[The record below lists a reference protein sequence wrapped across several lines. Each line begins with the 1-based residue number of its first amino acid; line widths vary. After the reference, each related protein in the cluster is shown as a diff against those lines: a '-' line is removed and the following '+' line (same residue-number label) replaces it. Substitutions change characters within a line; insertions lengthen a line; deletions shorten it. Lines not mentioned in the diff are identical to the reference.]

1 MFFWIISISL
11 AVIASAML
19 LLPLFRNTATGETED
34 AVSEVDIYREQLA
47 EVDRDLERGVLD
59 SAEAERART
68 EIARRL
74 LAADKAGSMQS
85 GNAPV
90 MVSRI
95 TSALFAIVIIASSAG
110 LYLYVGAPGAQ
121 DLPLK
126 DRIAAGDEIRA
137 NRMSQ
142 IEAEELANAI
152 PRPEIEAP
160 ADYLEMVQQ
169 LRDIVPT
176 RPDDKAGW
184 RLLARHEV
192 ALTNYSDAA
201 KAQAHLVD
209 LEGSEV
215 TVTDLERLVDYM
227 VAATAGLVTPESE
240 AVSRQILERDT
251 DNIAARYYLGLLYAQ
266 TDRPDVAFRLWKQVI
281 DNGTPEQIHVELAK
295 GQIED
300 AAWRAGVEYELP
312 RTAALP
318 GPTAEQIQDAANMSA
333 EDQGNMIQGMVGRL
347 MDRLANEGGTPEEW
361 ARLINALGVLG
372 DTDRALA
379 IWTEAQGVFAGNTE
393 ALTEIRAAAEAAGV
407 AQ

>member
-1 MFFWIISISL
+1 MFFWIISMSL
-11 AVIASAML
+11 AVIATVSL
-19 LLPLFRNTATGETED
+19 LLPLFRNTKTAATED

-47 EVDRDLERGVLD
+47 EVERDLERGVLD
-59 SAEAERART
+59 TAEAERTRT

-74 LAADKAGSMQS
+74 LAADKAGAQQT
-85 GNAPV
+85 GDAPILA
-90 MVSRI
+90 SRM
-95 TSALFAIVIIASSAG
+95 TSILFGVVIIALSG
-110 LYLYVGAPGAQ
+110 GFYLYVGAPGAQ

-126 DRIAAGDEIRA
+126 ARIAAGDEIRA

-142 IEAEELANAI
+142 AEAEELAQAM
-152 PRPEIEAP
+152 PRPEIDAP

-176 RPDDKAGW
+176 RPDDQAGW
-184 RLLARHEV
+184 RLLARHEA
-192 ALTNYSDAA
+192 ALTNYAA
-201 KAQAHLVD
+201 AAAAQAHLVD
-209 LEGSEV
+209 LVGAQV
-215 TVTDLERLVDYM
+215 QITDLERLADYM
-227 VAATAGLVTPESE
+227 VAATAGLVTPEAE

-318 GPTAEQIQDAANMSA
+318 GPTADQIEDAANMSA

-393 ALTEIRAAAEAAGV
+393 ALTEIRAAAQSAGV

>member
-1 MFFWIISISL
+1 MFFWIISMSL
-11 AVIASAML
+11 AVIATVSL
-19 LLPLFRNTATGETED
+19 LLPLFRNTRAAATED

-47 EVDRDLERGVLD
+47 EVERDLERGVLD
-59 SAEAERART
+59 TSEAERTRT

-74 LAADKAGSMQS
+74 LAADKAGSQQTGDAPILASRMTSVLFGVVVVALS
-85 GNAPV
+85 G
-90 MVSRI
+90 
-95 TSALFAIVIIASSAG
+95 G

-126 DRIAAGDEIRA
+126 ARIAAGDEIRA

-142 IEAEELANAI
+142 AEAEELAQAM
-152 PRPEIEAP
+152 PRPEIDAP

-176 RPDDKAGW
+176 RPEDQAGW
-184 RLLARHEV
+184 RLLARHEA
-192 ALTNYSDAA
+192 ALTNYAA
-201 KAQAHLVD
+201 AAAAQAHLVD
-209 LEGSEV
+209 LVGAQV
-215 TVTDLERLVDYM
+215 QITDLERLADYM
-227 VAATAGLVTPESE
+227 VAATAGLVTPEAE

-318 GPTAEQIQDAANMSA
+318 GPTADQIEDAANMSA

-393 ALTEIRAAAEAAGV
+393 ALTEIRAAAQSAGV

>member
-1 MFFWIISISL
+1 MFFWIISMSL
-11 AVIASAML
+11 AVIATVSL
-19 LLPLFRNTATGETED
+19 LLPLFRNTRTAATED

-47 EVDRDLERGVLD
+47 EVERDLERGVLD
-59 SAEAERART
+59 TAEAERTRT

-74 LAADKAGSMQS
+74 LAADKAGSQQTGDAPILASRMTSVLFGVVVVALS
-85 GNAPV
+85 G
-90 MVSRI
+90 
-95 TSALFAIVIIASSAG
+95 G

-126 DRIAAGDEIRA
+126 ARIAAGDEIRA

-142 IEAEELANAI
+142 AEAEELAQAM
-152 PRPEIEAP
+152 PRPEIDAP

-176 RPDDKAGW
+176 RPDDQAGW
-184 RLLARHEV
+184 RLLARHEA
-192 ALTNYSDAA
+192 ALTNYAA
-201 KAQAHLVD
+201 AAAAQAHLVD
-209 LEGSEV
+209 LVGAQV
-215 TVTDLERLVDYM
+215 QITDLERLADYM
-227 VAATAGLVTPESE
+227 VAATAGLVTPEAE

-318 GPTAEQIQDAANMSA
+318 GPTADQIEDAANMSA

-393 ALTEIRAAAEAAGV
+393 ALTEIRAAAQSAGV

>member
-1 MFFWIISISL
+1 MFFWIISMSL
-11 AVIASAML
+11 AVIATVSL
-19 LLPLFRNTATGETED
+19 LLPLFRNTRTAATED

-47 EVDRDLERGVLD
+47 EVERDLERGVLD
-59 SAEAERART
+59 TSEAERTRT

-74 LAADKAGSMQS
+74 LAADKAGSQQTGDAPILASRMTSVLFGVVVVALS
-85 GNAPV
+85 G
-90 MVSRI
+90 
-95 TSALFAIVIIASSAG
+95 G

-126 DRIAAGDEIRA
+126 ARIAAGDEIRA

-142 IEAEELANAI
+142 AEAEELAQAM
-152 PRPEIEAP
+152 PRPEIDAP

-176 RPDDKAGW
+176 RPEDQAGW
-184 RLLARHEV
+184 RLLARHEA
-192 ALTNYSDAA
+192 ALTNYAA
-201 KAQAHLVD
+201 AAAAQAHLVD
-209 LEGSEV
+209 LVGAQV
-215 TVTDLERLVDYM
+215 QITDLERLADYM
-227 VAATAGLVTPESE
+227 VAATAGLVTPEAE

-312 RTAALP
+312 RTADLP
-318 GPTAEQIQDAANMSA
+318 GPTADQIEDAANMSA

-393 ALTEIRAAAEAAGV
+393 ALTEIRAAAQSAGV

>member
-1 MFFWIISISL
+1 MFFWIISMSL

-19 LLPLFRNTATGETED
+19 LLPLFRNSTAASTQDT
-34 AVSEVDIYREQLA
+34 VSEVDIYREQLA

-59 SAEAERART
+59 KTEAERTRT

-74 LAADKAGSMQS
+74 LAADKAGTLET
-85 GNAPV
+85 GNAPI
-90 MVSRI
+90 MASRV
-95 TSALFAIVIIASSAG
+95 TSVVFAIVIIALSAG
-110 LYLYVGAPGAQ
+110 LYLVVGAPGAQ

-126 DRIAAGDEIRA
+126 MRIAAGDEIRA

-142 IEAEELANAI
+142 IEAEELAKAV

-176 RPDDKAGW
+176 RPDDQAGW
-184 RLLARHEV
+184 RLLARHEA
-192 ALTNYSDAA
+192 ALTNYSAA
-201 KAQAHLVD
+201 ASAQAHLVD
-209 LEGSEV
+209 IQGADVQLA
-215 TVTDLERLVDYM
+215 DLERLADYM
-227 VAATAGLVTPESE
+227 IAATAGLVTPEAE
-240 AVSRQILERDT
+240 AVTRRILERDSE
-251 DNIAARYYLGLLYAQ
+251 NIAARYYLGLLYAQ

-281 DNGTPEQIHVELAK
+281 DNGPTEQIHVDLAK

-312 RTAALP
+312 RETALP
-318 GPTAEQIQDAANMSA
+318 GPTAEQIRDAGNMST
-333 EDQGNMIQGMVGRL
+333 EEQGSMIQGMVGRL
-347 MDRLANEGGTPEEW
+347 MDRLASEGGTPEEW

-379 IWTEAQGVFAGNTE
+379 IWTEAQSVFAGNTE

>member
-1 MFFWIISISL
+1 MFFWIISMSL
-11 AVIASAML
+11 AVIATVSL
-19 LLPLFRNTATGETED
+19 LLPLFRNTRTAATED

-47 EVDRDLERGVLD
+47 EVERDLERGVLD
-59 SAEAERART
+59 TSEAERTRT
-68 EIARRL
+68 EITRRL
-74 LAADKAGSMQS
+74 LAVDKAGSQQTGDAPILASRMTSVLFGIVVVALS
-85 GNAPV
+85 G
-90 MVSRI
+90 
-95 TSALFAIVIIASSAG
+95 G

-126 DRIAAGDEIRA
+126 ARIAAGDEIRA

-142 IEAEELANAI
+142 AEAEELAQAM
-152 PRPEIEAP
+152 PRPEIDAP

-176 RPDDKAGW
+176 RPEDQAGW
-184 RLLARHEV
+184 RLLARHEA
-192 ALTNYSDAA
+192 ALTNYAA
-201 KAQAHLVD
+201 AAAAQAHLVD
-209 LEGSEV
+209 LVGAQV
-215 TVTDLERLVDYM
+215 QITDLERLADYM
-227 VAATAGLVTPESE
+227 VAATAGLVTPEAE

-318 GPTAEQIQDAANMSA
+318 GPTADQIEDAANMSA

-393 ALTEIRAAAEAAGV
+393 ALTEIRAAAQSAGV

>member
-1 MFFWIISISL
+1 MFFWIISMSL
-11 AVIASAML
+11 AVIATVSL
-19 LLPLFRNTATGETED
+19 LLPLFRNTRTAATED

-47 EVDRDLERGVLD
+47 EVERDLERGVLD
-59 SAEAERART
+59 TAEAERTRT

-74 LAADKAGSMQS
+74 LAADKAGSQQTGDAPILASRMTSVLFGVVVVALS
-85 GNAPV
+85 G
-90 MVSRI
+90 
-95 TSALFAIVIIASSAG
+95 G

-126 DRIAAGDEIRA
+126 ARIAAGDEIRA

-142 IEAEELANAI
+142 AEAEELAQAM
-152 PRPEIEAP
+152 PRPEIDAP

-176 RPDDKAGW
+176 RPEDQAGW
-184 RLLARHEV
+184 RLLARHEA
-192 ALTNYSDAA
+192 ALTNYAA
-201 KAQAHLVD
+201 AAAAQAHLVD
-209 LEGSEV
+209 LVGAQV
-215 TVTDLERLVDYM
+215 QITDLERLADYM
-227 VAATAGLVTPESE
+227 VAATAGLVTPEAE

-312 RTAALP
+312 RTADLP
-318 GPTAEQIQDAANMSA
+318 GPTADQIEDAANMSA

-393 ALTEIRAAAEAAGV
+393 ALTEIRAAAQSAGV

>member
-59 SAEAERART
+59 SAEAERTRT

>member
-1 MFFWIISISL
+1 MFFWIISMSL
-11 AVIASAML
+11 AVIATVSL
-19 LLPLFRNTATGETED
+19 LLPLFRNTRTAATED
-34 AVSEVDIYREQLA
+34 AVSQVDIYREQLA
-47 EVDRDLERGVLD
+47 EVERDLERGVLD
-59 SAEAERART
+59 TAEAERTRT

-74 LAADKAGSMQS
+74 LAADKAGSQQTGDAPILASRMTSVLFGVVVVALS
-85 GNAPV
+85 G
-90 MVSRI
+90 
-95 TSALFAIVIIASSAG
+95 G

-126 DRIAAGDEIRA
+126 ARIAAGDEIRA

-142 IEAEELANAI
+142 AEAEELAQAM
-152 PRPEIEAP
+152 PRPEIDAP

-176 RPDDKAGW
+176 RPEDQAGW
-184 RLLARHEV
+184 RLLARHEA
-192 ALTNYSDAA
+192 ALTNYAA
-201 KAQAHLVD
+201 AAAAQAHLVD
-209 LEGSEV
+209 LVGAQV
-215 TVTDLERLVDYM
+215 QITDLERLADYM
-227 VAATAGLVTPESE
+227 VAATAGLVTPEAE

-318 GPTAEQIQDAANMSA
+318 GPTADQIEDAANMSA

-393 ALTEIRAAAEAAGV
+393 ALTEIRAAAQSAGV

>member
-1 MFFWIISISL
+1 MFFWIISMSL
-11 AVIASAML
+11 AVIATVSL
-19 LLPLFRNTATGETED
+19 LLPLFRNTRTAATED

-47 EVDRDLERGVLD
+47 EVERDLERGVLD
-59 SAEAERART
+59 TSEAERTRT

-74 LAADKAGSMQS
+74 LAADKAGSQQTGDAPILASRMTSVLFGVVVVALS
-85 GNAPV
+85 G
-90 MVSRI
+90 
-95 TSALFAIVIIASSAG
+95 G

-126 DRIAAGDEIRA
+126 ARIAAGDEIRA

-142 IEAEELANAI
+142 AEAEELAQAM
-152 PRPEIEAP
+152 PRPEIDVP

-176 RPDDKAGW
+176 RPEDQAGW
-184 RLLARHEV
+184 RLLARHEA
-192 ALTNYSDAA
+192 ALTNYAA
-201 KAQAHLVD
+201 AAAAQAHLVD
-209 LEGSEV
+209 LVGAQV
-215 TVTDLERLVDYM
+215 QITDLERLADYM
-227 VAATAGLVTPESE
+227 VAATAGLVTAEAE

-318 GPTAEQIQDAANMSA
+318 GPTADQIEDAANMSA

-393 ALTEIRAAAEAAGV
+393 ALTEIRAAAQSAGV

>member
-1 MFFWIISISL
+1 MFFWIISMSL
-11 AVIASAML
+11 AVIATVSL
-19 LLPLFRNTATGETED
+19 LLPLFRNTRTAATED

-47 EVDRDLERGVLD
+47 EVERDLERGVLD
-59 SAEAERART
+59 TAEAERTRT

-74 LAADKAGSMQS
+74 LAADKAGSQQT
-85 GNAPV
+85 GDAPLLA
-90 MVSRI
+90 SRM
-95 TSALFAIVIIASSAG
+95 TSALFGVVVVALSAG

-126 DRIAAGDEIRA
+126 ARIAAGDDIRA

-142 IEAEELANAI
+142 AEAEELAQAM
-152 PRPEIEAP
+152 PRPEIDAP

-176 RPDDKAGW
+176 RPDDQAGW
-184 RLLARHEV
+184 RLLARHEA
-192 ALTNYSDAA
+192 ALTNYAA
-201 KAQAHLVD
+201 AAAAQAHLVD
-209 LEGSEV
+209 LVGAQV
-215 TVTDLERLVDYM
+215 QITDLERLADYM
-227 VAATAGLVTPESE
+227 VAATAGLVTPEAE

-318 GPTAEQIQDAANMSA
+318 GPTADQIEDAANMSA

-361 ARLINALGVLG
+361 ARLINALGVIG

-393 ALTEIRAAAEAAGV
+393 ALTQIRAAAQSAGV